1 MSPAV
6 YKSVTHEVLD
16 KPASSREVQIPAQF
30 KTVTR
35 QVVDKQPSS
44 RELPVAAQMK
54 TVSYRV
60 MDQPASA
67 REEVVAAVYKTVT
80 RQVVEQAA
88 SMREIDVP
96 AQHETLTR
104 EVKVSDATT
113 DWRSILCETNATQAK
128 LREIQEA
135 LMKAGYNPGPIDGV
149 IRSQTMKAV
158 NDYQRAK
165 GLPVDA
171 YLNLETVKSLGVAPV

>member
-1 MSPAV
+1 
-6 YKSVTHEVLD
+6 
-16 KPASSREVQIPAQF
+16 VQIPAQF

-35 QVVDKQPSS
+35 QIVDKAPTS
-44 RELPVAAQMK
+44 RELPVAAQMR

-60 MDQPASA
+60 IDQPASV
-67 REEVVAAVYKTVT
+67 REEVVPAVYKTVS
-80 RQVVEQAA
+80 RQVVETAA

-96 AQHETLTR
+96 GQQETLSR
-104 EVKVSDATT
+104 EVKVSEASTE
-113 DWRSILCETNATQAK
+113 WRSILCETNATTAK
-128 LREIQEA
+128 LREIQDA